1 MNITLNLS
9 LRHACYVAYS
19 ECVAEDH
26 VARCDCKEGFHGN
39 GTKACFP
46 EGFEEEDNGNSYK
59 MVYGMY
65 VTFQNASDTCAEL
78 GARLPVLDT
87 IETIKIIQK
96 YTEEFNFTDLEVW
109 DRSSRRVWVGLVMSQ
124 GLGWADGARIM
135 SYPASSRL
143 FVWEARR

>member
-1 MNITLNLS
+1 MFFSDINITLYLF

-87 IETIKIIQK
+87 IETIKIIQIGAVEWP
-96 YTEEFNFTDLEVW
+96 EEIELSESAPLGPKRGW
-109 DRSSRRVWVGLVMSQ
+109 SR
-124 GLGWADGARIM
+124 
-135 SYPASSRL
+135 SYPVVQWSLER
-143 FVWEARR
+143 